1 MANRHPAP
9 PPANNFYDALNG
21 LDWANYVY
29 VKCLVCHG
37 VYRYG
42 IYGFQE
48 GAINCVY
55 CGTLTWNPI
64 LVDKEEYRK
73 FLERKKSPFDLGEF
87 QKSVWGMPSGD
98 KKGTDEAHQR
108 R

>member
-1 MANRHPAP
+1 MANRQPAAP
-9 PPANNFYDALNG
+9 PTDNFFDALNG
-21 LDWANYVY
+21 LDWEKYVY
-29 VKCLVCHG
+29 VKCIVCQG

-64 LVDKEEYRK
+64 LVDKSEYRK
-73 FLERKKSPFDLGEF
+73 FLERRKNPHGMDIF
-87 QKSVWGMPSGD
+87 QRSVWGTPTE
-98 KKGTDEAHQR
+98 KGTDEEYAR

>member
-1 MANRHPAP
+1 VVVRRETP
-9 PPANNFYDALNG
+9 PPADNFFDALNNV
-21 LDWANYVY
+21 DWEHYVY

-64 LVDKEEYRK
+64 LVTKDEYRA
-73 FLERKKSPFDLGEF
+73 FLEKRQNPQGMDKFVR
-87 QKSVWGMPSGD
+87 SVWGQILTE
-98 KKGTDEAHQR
+98 KGTDEEYQR